1 MSIPERALPQQRAEP
16 DRPATRRSRLSGWRR
31 WRPQWGRPRL
41 GRRGRRV
48 LIGIGILVA
57 LLVIASFFVD
67 EPIRRAIEHQM
78 NARLKGYTAHIE
90 RLSFHPIGGSL
101 TLYNLVFIQDAH
113 PDPPVLR
120 VPRLDASV
128 QWKALFFGRVVA
140 NFRFQEP
147 ELYADRT
154 HVEKE
159 AKDPTPLEQHG
170 WQQAFE
176 AIYPLK
182 INEVKIVD
190 GRVTYV
196 DEGPYKPLTL
206 RKVNVVAENIRN
218 VHSRDRIYPSTLKAD
233 AAVFDAGTLRIDGNA
248 DFLAEPHLGVK
259 AAVEL
264 QGIELDYFKPITNR
278 QNVIVQR
285 GTLAAKGKVEYA
297 PTIKMVD
304 LQEAVVRDIRVD
316 YVHTPTKAGAPKAAA
331 VKTEQTARQATKRED
346 LILRIRD
353 FRVLH
358 ADVGVV
364 NKAITP
370 PFRMFLSDAE
380 MRVSN
385 VSNRLSE
392 GIGKIEVRGKFM
404 GSGGTHVVANFRPD
418 QRGPDFDADIKI
430 EHTDMRAMNDL
441 LRAYGKFDVVG
452 GDFSFYSE
460 LHVKNG
466 YLNGYVKPLFKD
478 VKAYD
483 PEQDRDKGFTRRLY
497 ERVISGVSKLLKNV
511 PRKEVATKVDISG
524 PLESAHGSTW
534 QAVTNLIRNAFF
546 KAILPGFERE
556 VTESRGGKG

>member
-1 MSIPERALPQQRAEP
+1 M
-16 DRPATRRSRLSGWRR
+16 
-31 WRPQWGRPRL
+31 
-41 GRRGRRV
+41 
-48 LIGIGILVA
+48 
-57 LLVIASFFVD
+57 ASFFVD
-67 EPIRRAIEHQM
+67 EPIRRAIESQM
-78 NARLKGYTAHIE
+78 NQRLKGYTAHIE
-90 RLSFHPIGGSL
+90 KLSFHPIGGSL

-113 PDPPVLR
+113 PEPPVLR

-128 QWKALFFGRVVA
+128 QWKALIFGRVVA

-159 AKDPTPLEQHG
+159 AKDPTPLTQHG
-170 WQQAFE
+170 WQEAFE

-206 RKVNVVAENIRN
+206 RRVNVVAENIRN
-218 VHSRDRIYPSTLKAD
+218 VHSRDRVYPSELRVD
-233 AAVFDAGTLRIDGNA
+233 AQVFEVGKLSIDGNA

-259 AAVEL
+259 AAVALE
-264 QGIELDYFKPITNR
+264 GIELDYFRPITNK
-278 QNVIVQR
+278 QNITVQR
-285 GTLAAKGKVEYA
+285 GTLAAKGRVEYA

-304 LQEAVVRDIRVD
+304 LEEAVVRDVRVD
-316 YVHTPTKAGAPKAAA
+316 YIHTPKKTGAPKAAV

-364 NKAITP
+364 NKTVTP
-370 PFRMFLSDAE
+370 EFRLFLSDAE

-392 GIGKIEVRGKFM
+392 GIGKIDIRGKFM
-404 GSGGTHVVANFRPD
+404 GSGATHVVATFRPD
-418 QRGPDFDADIKI
+418 EKGPDFDTEIKI
-430 EHTDMRAMNDL
+430 ENTDMRAMNDL
-441 LRAYGKFDVVG
+441 LRAYGKFDVVAG
-452 GDFSFYSE
+452 EFSLYSE
-460 LHVKNG
+460 LHVKHG
-466 YLNGYVKPLFKD
+466 YLNGYIKPLFKN

-497 ERVISGVSKLLKNV
+497 ERVISGVSKILKNR
-511 PRKEVATKVDISG
+511 PRKEVATKIDVSG
-524 PLESAHGSTW
+524 PLEGASGSTW
-534 QAVTNLIRNAFF
+534 QAVRNLLRNAFF

-556 VTESRGGKG
+556 VTADQRGGKG